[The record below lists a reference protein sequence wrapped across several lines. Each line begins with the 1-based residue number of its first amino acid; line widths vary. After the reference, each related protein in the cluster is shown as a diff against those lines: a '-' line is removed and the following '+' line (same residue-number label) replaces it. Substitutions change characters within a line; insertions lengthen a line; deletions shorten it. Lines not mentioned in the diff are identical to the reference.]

1 MVLQGGTISIPW
13 DCMRNTNPGPHR
25 RLKGSEILGVEPS
38 HQLHQPSRQ
47 FWSTLELEN
56 HWLRRWSI
64 AFIEGSHRC
73 APAVKG
79 VPDKKSPDLCES
91 SWSTCLVSPEHCV
104 RWWRVAFNWGAPSL
118 PPSHLTL
125 GTFLHL
131 ISHLEKETRTLPT
144 SQDCNEMRREA
155 RLRTY
160 SVNQK
165 VLRKSERR
173 VVLQT
178 GFWESKHY
186 VRAESGENACIY
198 HFPRSSTF
206 LSIQW
211 LIHHFSGCVSDSAI
225 SAHEF
230 IWC

>member
-1 MVLQGGTISIPW
+1 MVEVPRVIPHLITRLDFKWFTLSRNKFLRVVVLQGGTISIPW

-56 HWLRRWSI
+56 HWLRRWRI

-104 RWWRVAFNWGAPSL
+104 DGEWPSTEGPHPYHLAFDLG
-118 PPSHLTL
+118 HVLTL
-125 GTFLHL
+125 DF
-131 ISHLEKETRTLPT
+131 SP
-144 SQDCNEMRREA
+144 
-155 RLRTY
+155 
-160 SVNQK
+160 
-165 VLRKSERR
+165 RKWNAHSAYF
-173 VVLQT
+173 T
-178 GFWESKHY
+178 G
-186 VRAESGENACIY
+186 
-198 HFPRSSTF
+198 
-206 LSIQW
+206 L
-211 LIHHFSGCVSDSAI
+211 
-225 SAHEF
+225 
-230 IWC
+230 